1 MVKKVKEDKKTEK
14 VNKKETEKMSKE
26 EKKAKKAVEKSSK
39 KEKKQKAQ
47 KEKKPNKFIETIKKK
62 WLINGT
68 KTFILV
74 VIILAVFVGI
84 SVLMKKLNLT
94 PIDLTEDKL
103 FTLTSES
110 KDKVKDI
117 DKDINIY
124 FVGYS
129 DDDSTLDLAKQYT
142 KVNEK
147 IKVEAVTQDSRP
159 DLVQKYGIETSS
171 EGIIVECG
179 DNYKVLASSDLYT
192 YDSTTYESVNVAEE
206 KLTAAIRSVSVEE
219 LPKVYFLSGYSS
231 FTLTSGMQYL
241 NMYLQNEVNQVETL
255 DILSTGKV
263 PDDCSTLVIASPEKD
278 FDDVAT
284 NAITEY
290 INKGGNI
297 LWLNA
302 AIAKQLDLP
311 NANKIL
317 ALYGVKPF
325 EIGIIRETD
334 SSKMVSNSPDL
345 IMPEIQYADATFE
358 IGIIRETDS
367 SKMVSN
373 SPDLIMPEI
382 QYADATNKLYD
393 SEGVIF
399 INATKINVAS
409 DEELES
415 LDTTKTALVKTSEKA
430 YFRTNFENQSNSAQ
444 DGEETGEFLVG
455 AQFDKVVT
463 KADEENNT
471 KEVKSKL
478 IIYGENYF
486 ISDYQLTQS
495 TQTPMIA
502 YRQNKDLVLNSIA
515 YLADREEDITVR
527 KSTGAVTYTATEQEN
542 KIILATITFVPLLI
556 IVIGIIVWA
565 NRRRKK

>member
-1 MVKKVKEDKKTEK
+1 MIKKVKEDNKTKKINKKDQENKTEK
-14 VNKKETEKMSKE
+14 VNKKEQKDKT
-26 EKKAKKAVEKSSK
+26 EKSSK
-39 KEKKQKAQ
+39 KEKKSK
-47 KEKKPNKFIETIKKK
+47 KEKSEKPNKFIETIKKK

-68 KTFILV
+68 KTFLLV
-74 VIILAVFVGI
+74 VIILAFFIGV
-84 SVLMKKLNLT
+84 SVLMQKLNLT

-103 FTLTSES
+103 FTLTEES

-117 DKDINIY
+117 DKEINIY

-129 DDDSTLDLAKQYT
+129 DDDSTLDLAKQYS
-142 KVNEK
+142 KVNDK
-147 IKVEAVTQDSRP
+147 IKVEAVKAEDRP

-171 EGIIVECG
+171 QGIIVEAG
-179 DNYKVLASSDLYT
+179 SRYKVLASSDLTT
-192 YDSTTYESVNVAEE
+192 YDATSGSSVNVAEE

-219 LPKVYFLSGYSS
+219 LPKVYFLNGYSS

-241 NMYLQNEVNQVETL
+241 NMYLQNEVNEVETL

-263 PDDCSTLVIASPEKD
+263 PDDCTTLVIASPNKD

-284 NAITEY
+284 TAITDY

-302 AIAKQLDLP
+302 AVAKQIDLP

-345 IMPEIQYADATFE
+345 IMPEIQYADAT
-358 IGIIRETDS
+358 
-367 SKMVSN
+367 
-373 SPDLIMPEI
+373 
-382 QYADATNKLYD
+382 NKLYN

-409 DEELES
+409 DEELKN
-415 LDTTKTALVKTSEKA
+415 LNTTKTELIKTSENA
-430 YFRTNFENQSNSAQ
+430 YFRNNFENNEDSAQ
-444 DGEETGEFLVG
+444 DGESKGNFLVG
-455 AQFDKVVT
+455 AQFDKT
-463 KADEENNT
+463 ISEANDETNT
-471 KEVKSKL
+471 KEVKSRL

-486 ISDYQLTQS
+486 VSDYQLTQS

-515 YLADREEDITVR
+515 YLSDREEDITVR

-542 KIILATITFVPLLI
+542 RIILAIITAVPLLI
-556 IVIGIIVWA
+556 IVAGIIVWA

>member
-1 MVKKVKEDKKTEK
+1 MIKKVKEDNKTKKINKKDQENKTEK
-14 VNKKETEKMSKE
+14 VNKKEQKDKT
-26 EKKAKKAVEKSSK
+26 EKSSK
-39 KEKKQKAQ
+39 KEKKSK
-47 KEKKPNKFIETIKKK
+47 KEKSEKPNKFIETIKKK

-68 KTFILV
+68 KTFLLV
-74 VIILAVFVGI
+74 VIILAFFIGV
-84 SVLMKKLNLT
+84 SVLMQKLNLT

-129 DDDSTLDLAKQYT
+129 DDDSTLDLAKQYA
-142 KVNEK
+142 KVNDK
-147 IKVEAVTQDSRP
+147 IKVEAVKAEDRP

-171 EGIIVECG
+171 QGIIVEAG
-179 DNYKVLASSDLYT
+179 SRYKVLASSDLTT
-192 YDSTTYESVNVAEE
+192 YDSTSGSSVNVAEE
-206 KLTAAIRSVSVEE
+206 KLTAAIRSVSVDE
-219 LPKVYFLSGYSS
+219 LPKVYFLNGYSS

-241 NMYLQNEVNQVETL
+241 NMYLQNEVNEVETL

-263 PDDCSTLVIASPEKD
+263 PDDCTTLVIASPNKD

-284 NAITEY
+284 TAITDY

-302 AIAKQLDLP
+302 AVAKQQDLP
-311 NANKIL
+311 NVNKIL
-317 ALYGVKPF
+317 ALYGVQP
-325 EIGIIRETD
+325 
-334 SSKMVSNSPDL
+334 
-345 IMPEIQYADATFE
+345 FE

-382 QYADATNKLYD
+382 QYADATNKLYN

-409 DEELES
+409 DDELKN
-415 LDTTKTALVKTSEKA
+415 LNTTKTELIRTSENA
-430 YFRTNFENQSNSAQ
+430 YFRTNFENNADSAQ
-444 DGEETGEFLVG
+444 DGESKGKFLVG
-455 AQFDKVVT
+455 AQFDKT
-463 KADEENNT
+463 ISEANDETNT
-471 KEVKSKL
+471 KEVKSRL

-486 ISDYQLTQS
+486 VSDYQLTQS

-515 YLADREEDITVR
+515 YLSDREEDITVR

-542 KIILATITFVPLLI
+542 RIILAIITAVPLLI
-556 IVIGIIVWA
+556 IVAGIIVWA

>member
-1 MVKKVKEDKKTEK
+1 MIKKVKEDNKTEKINKKDQENKTEK
-14 VNKKETEKMSKE
+14 VNKKEQKDKTEKTSKKD
-26 EKKAKKAVEKSSK
+26 KKSK
-39 KEKKQKAQ
+39 KEKS
-47 KEKKPNKFIETIKKK
+47 EKPNKFIETIKKK

-68 KTFILV
+68 KTFLLV
-74 VIILAVFVGI
+74 VIILAFFIGV
-84 SVLMKKLNLT
+84 SVLMQKLNLT

-103 FTLTSES
+103 FTLTEES

-124 FVGYS
+124 FIGYS
-129 DDDSTLDLAKQYT
+129 DDDSTLDLAKQYS
-142 KVNEK
+142 KVNDK
-147 IKVEAVTQDSRP
+147 IKVEAVKAEDRP

-171 EGIIVECG
+171 EGIIVEAG
-179 DNYKVLASSDLYT
+179 SRYKVLASSDLYT
-192 YDSTTYESVNVAEE
+192 YDTTTYESVNVAEE
-206 KLTAAIRSVSVEE
+206 KLTAAIRSVSVDE
-219 LPKVYFLSGYSS
+219 LPKVYFLNGYSS

-241 NMYLQNEVNQVETL
+241 NMYLQNEVNEVETL

-263 PDDCSTLVIASPEKD
+263 PDDCTTLVIASPNKD

-284 NAITEY
+284 TAITDY

-302 AIAKQLDLP
+302 AVAKQVDLP

-317 ALYGVKPF
+317 ALYGVQP
-325 EIGIIRETD
+325 
-334 SSKMVSNSPDL
+334 
-345 IMPEIQYADATFE
+345 FE

-382 QYADATNKLYD
+382 QYADATNKLYN

-409 DEELES
+409 DDELTS
-415 LDTTKTALVKTSEKA
+415 LNTTKTELIKTSENA
-430 YFRTNFENQSNSAQ
+430 YFRTNFENNADAAQ
-444 DGEETGEFLVG
+444 DGESKGTFLVG
-455 AQFDKVVT
+455 AQFDKT
-463 KADEENNT
+463 ITEANNENDT

-486 ISDYQLTQS
+486 VSDYQLTQS

-515 YLADREEDITVR
+515 YLSDREEDITVR

-542 KIILATITFVPLLI
+542 RIILAIITAVPLLI
-556 IVIGIIVWA
+556 IVVGIIVWA

>member
-1 MVKKVKEDKKTEK
+1 MIKKVKEDNNTEKINKKDQENKTEK
-14 VNKKETEKMSKE
+14 VNKKEQKDKTEKTSKKD
-26 EKKAKKAVEKSSK
+26 KKSK
-39 KEKKQKAQ
+39 KEKS
-47 KEKKPNKFIETIKKK
+47 EKPNKFIETIKKK

-68 KTFILV
+68 KTFLLV
-74 VIILAVFVGI
+74 VIILAFFIGV
-84 SVLMKKLNLT
+84 SVLMQKINLT

-103 FTLTSES
+103 FTLTEES

-129 DDDSTLDLAKQYT
+129 DDDSTLDLAKQYS
-142 KVNEK
+142 KVNDK
-147 IKVEAVTQDSRP
+147 IKVEAVKAEDRP

-171 EGIIVECG
+171 QGIIVEAG
-179 DNYKVLASSDLYT
+179 SRYKVLASSDLYT
-192 YDSTTYESVNVAEE
+192 YDSTSGESVNVAEE
-206 KLTAAIRSVSVEE
+206 KLTAAIRSVSVDE
-219 LPKVYFLSGYSS
+219 LPKVYFLNGYSS

-241 NMYLQNEVNQVETL
+241 NMYLQNEVNEVETL

-263 PDDCSTLVIASPEKD
+263 PDDCTTLVIASPNKD

-284 NAITEY
+284 TAITDY

-302 AIAKQLDLP
+302 AVAKQQDLP
-311 NANKIL
+311 NVNKIL
-317 ALYGVKPF
+317 ALYGVQPF

-334 SSKMVSNSPDL
+334 SGKMVSNSPDL
-345 IMPEIQYADATFE
+345 IMP
-358 IGIIRETDS
+358 
-367 SKMVSN
+367 V
-373 SPDLIMPEI
+373 I
-382 QYADATNKLYD
+382 QYADATNKLYS

-399 INATKINVAS
+399 INATKINVVS
-409 DEELES
+409 DDELTS
-415 LDTTKTALVKTSEKA
+415 LNTTKTELIKTSENA
-430 YFRTNFENQSNSAQ
+430 YFRTNFENNADAAQ
-444 DGEETGEFLVG
+444 DGESKGTFLVG
-455 AQFDKVVT
+455 AQFDKT
-463 KADEENNT
+463 ITEANEDTNT

-486 ISDYQLTQS
+486 VSDYQLTQS

-515 YLADREEDITVR
+515 YLSDREEDITVR

-542 KIILATITFVPLLI
+542 RVILAIITAVPLLI
-556 IVIGIIVWA
+556 IVAGIIVWA

>member
-1 MVKKVKEDKKTEK
+1 MIKKVKEDNKTKKINKKDQENKTEK
-14 VNKKETEKMSKE
+14 VNKKEQKDKT
-26 EKKAKKAVEKSSK
+26 EKSSK
-39 KEKKQKAQ
+39 KEKKSK
-47 KEKKPNKFIETIKKK
+47 KEKSEKPNKFIETIKKK

-68 KTFILV
+68 KTFLLV
-74 VIILAVFVGI
+74 VIILAFFIGV
-84 SVLMKKLNLT
+84 SVLMQKLNLT

-142 KVNEK
+142 KVNDK
-147 IKVEAVTQDSRP
+147 IKVEAVKAEDRP

-171 EGIIVECG
+171 QGIIVEAG
-179 DNYKVLASSDLYT
+179 SRYKVLASSDLTT
-192 YDSTTYESVNVAEE
+192 YDSTSGSSVNVAEE

-219 LPKVYFLSGYSS
+219 LPKVYFLNGYSS

-241 NMYLQNEVNQVETL
+241 NMYLQNEVNEVETL

-263 PDDCSTLVIASPEKD
+263 PDDCTTLVIASPNKD

-284 NAITEY
+284 TAITDY

-302 AIAKQLDLP
+302 AVAKQIDLQ

-345 IMPEIQYADATFE
+345 IMPEIQYADAT
-358 IGIIRETDS
+358 
-367 SKMVSN
+367 
-373 SPDLIMPEI
+373 
-382 QYADATNKLYD
+382 NKLYN

-399 INATKINVAS
+399 INTTKINVAS
-409 DEELES
+409 DDELKN
-415 LDTTKTALVKTSEKA
+415 LNTTKTELIRTSENA
-430 YFRTNFENQSNSAQ
+430 YFRTNFENNADSAQ
-444 DGEETGEFLVG
+444 DGESKGNFLVG
-455 AQFDKVVT
+455 AQFDKT
-463 KADEENNT
+463 ISKENDETNT
-471 KEVKSKL
+471 KEVKSRL

-486 ISDYQLTQS
+486 VSDYQLTQS

-515 YLADREEDITVR
+515 YLSDREEDITVR

-542 KIILATITFVPLLI
+542 RIILAIITAVPLLI
-556 IVIGIIVWA
+556 IVAGIIVWA

>member
-1 MVKKVKEDKKTEK
+1 MFEGIPKELPQTSHKAQDFFISSLLISLTVSIKIIVLYEKNKTK
-14 VNKKETEKMSKE
+14 
-26 EKKAKKAVEKSSK
+26 KSSK
-39 KEKKQKAQ
+39 KDKKTK
-47 KEKKPNKFIETIKKK
+47 KKKSEKPNKFIETIKKK

-68 KTFILV
+68 KTFLLV
-74 VIILAVFVGI
+74 VIILGIFIGI

-110 KDKVKDI
+110 KEKVKDI
-117 DKDINIY
+117 EKEINIY

-129 DDDSTLDLAKQYT
+129 EDDSTLDLAKQYT
-142 KVNEK
+142 KVNDK

-159 DLVQKYGIETSS
+159 DLVQKYGIESSS

-179 DNYKVLASSDLYT
+179 SNYKVLASSDLYT
-192 YDSTTYESVNVAEE
+192 YDSTTYESINVAEE

-219 LPKVYFLSGYSS
+219 LPKVYFLNGYSS
-231 FTLTSGMQYL
+231 FTLKSGMQYL

-255 DILSTGKV
+255 DVLSTGKI
-263 PDDCSTLVIASPEKD
+263 PEDCSTLVIASPEKD

-290 INKGGNI
+290 INRGGNI

-302 AIAKQLDLP
+302 AIAKQIDLP
-311 NANKIL
+311 NVNKVL

-334 SSKMVSNSPDL
+334 SSKMVSNSP
-345 IMPEIQYADATFE
+345 
-358 IGIIRETDS
+358 G
-367 SKMVSN
+367 
-373 SPDLIMPEI
+373 LIMPEI

-409 DEELES
+409 DEELEN
-415 LDTTKTALVKTSEKA
+415 LNITKTALIKTSENA
-430 YFRTNFENQSNSAQ
+430 YFRTNFENSSSGAQ
-444 DGEETGEFLVG
+444 EGEEKGAFLVG
-455 AQFDKVVT
+455 AQFDKVISE
-463 KADEENNT
+463 ANDETNT

-486 ISDYQLTQS
+486 VSDYQLTQS
-495 TQTPMIA
+495 TQTPMVA

-515 YLADREEDITVR
+515 YLSDREEDITVR

-542 KIILATITFVPLLI
+542 RIILAIITIVPLLI
-556 IVIGIIVWA
+556 ILIGIIVWR

>member
-1 MVKKVKEDKKTEK
+1 MKEDKK
-14 VNKKETEKMSKE
+14 TEKMSKE
-26 EKKAKKAVEKSSK
+26 EKKAKKATEKLDKKAKKALKEKS
-39 KEKKQKAQ
+39 E
-47 KEKKPNKFIETIKKK
+47 KPNKFIETIKKK

-68 KTFILV
+68 KTFLLV
-74 VIILAVFVGI
+74 VVILAFFIGV
-84 SVLMKKLNLT
+84 SVLMQKLDLT

-110 KDKVKDI
+110 KEKVKDI

-142 KVNEK
+142 KANEK

-171 EGIIVECG
+171 QGIIVECG
-179 DNYKVLASSDLYT
+179 NNYKVLATSDLYT
-192 YDSTTYESVNVAEE
+192 HDTTTYESINVAEE

-219 LPKVYFLSGYSS
+219 LPKVYFLNGYSS

-241 NMYLQNEVNQVETL
+241 NMYLQNEVNEVETL

-263 PDDCSTLVIASPEKD
+263 PDDCSTLVITSPEKD

-311 NANKIL
+311 NVNKIL

-345 IMPEIQYADATFE
+345 IMPEIQYADAT
-358 IGIIRETDS
+358 
-367 SKMVSN
+367 
-373 SPDLIMPEI
+373 
-382 QYADATNKLYD
+382 NKL
-393 SEGVIF
+393 
-399 INATKINVAS
+399 
-409 DEELES
+409 
-415 LDTTKTALVKTSEKA
+415 
-430 YFRTNFENQSNSAQ
+430 
-444 DGEETGEFLVG
+444 
-455 AQFDKVVT
+455 
-463 KADEENNT
+463 
-471 KEVKSKL
+471 
-478 IIYGENYF
+478 
-486 ISDYQLTQS
+486 
-495 TQTPMIA
+495 
-502 YRQNKDLVLNSIA
+502 
-515 YLADREEDITVR
+515 
-527 KSTGAVTYTATEQEN
+527 
-542 KIILATITFVPLLI
+542 
-556 IVIGIIVWA
+556 
-565 NRRRKK
+565 